1 MSDPLHLH
9 EEHLAIIGE
18 TSDSH
23 VTAPEE
29 NDSDEDWE
37 NERRN
42 LAQIDEE
49 ASPRP
54 VSEDNND
61 DDEGEDFGEFVY
73 PGTTSATQAEQ
84 TPISTTSASEIPLEN
99 SPLTKRV
106 QSNQAQDSP
115 HEQASPLSPPQE
127 TLQPPIIVETP
138 PTASSP
144 SSLLVPEPIAF
155 TLSAPPPPPSLP
167 SPAQL
172 ESLCAAASSG
182 DLPLLKRLFSHAVES
197 NAVQQFSLA
206 NDASTRTGFTALH
219 AASSRGHLDIVQ
231 WLIEDCG
238 AMPDLEDREGETA
251 LHKAALNGHMG
262 VVHYLIPRKADV
274 HARDA
279 DGWTALHNACSKGYL
294 DIVKY
299 LCEKGGATASVDG
312 VPGVD
317 VRSKD
322 GWTPL
327 MNAASKGHLPI
338 VLYLL
343 AKQNANP
350 LIRNKWGETAYD
362 AASAVFEVWICEVLQ
377 QAEAERWRGTMT
389 PYNPLLVHTTLPIIL
404 YEYQRLDLRL
414 KTVATSGGRP
424 KFSAS
429 GLGKRGRRAPYEL
442 KLPRPDDDTGVR
454 LVPATRSGV
463 QLPLRDAPWDIPHPV
478 NVDRPAPDITER
490 SHFWLSD
497 WTLDVT
503 HPGVD
508 AEEGWQYAQ
517 SFDDPDERWTGE
529 RSPQLERILTGSGVV
544 AAGFGGSSSRNAS
557 LSSPIPGRTTPT
569 WVRRRRWV
577 RIMRRRLDIP
587 PLPYLEP
594 DGAMYHLDSDGTLIP
609 YVEEPQQDTSGSEG
623 QELGAMSSSFFSAA
637 QDYVGRARYL
647 VGNTHRDDD
656 ENNPN
661 SAVDIRRIIAK
672 LERATEE
679 LRAGILSDEDVDRR
693 RQAEVLLNTYS
704 RELERRRLA
713 AGAQGLILTGPDDD
727 QYDDDDA
734 SSEEEFRYP
743 SATPEGT
750 RPTSRASHQTDYF
763 NRPGVSRAPTDLTPQ
778 LSQAPDFRVPTRE
791 APQKVITPHW
801 TPPTP
806 HQLTAQ
812 WERDDQ
818 ANQCRDCQRRFTFI
832 LRRHHCRKCGRIFCD
847 RCSSFRV
854 LLDPADIV
862 HDPAGPEPTGS
873 SSSQR
878 VCHTCYE
885 EVIAGVPNRL
895 TNRGQIIERIVVD
908 QERLSV
914 PGSLTRRES
923 SSQLSDLA
931 DCPVC
936 NQNLDEVGDAV
947 EQEEHVRQCLDGGS
961 GQGPSAARYLV
972 YRLPAEST
980 LLGVECV
987 ICLEEFVKGS
997 TVARLSCFCSFHNAC
1012 LSSWLQRGKSCPVHA
1027 R

>member
-1 MSDPLHLH
+1 
-9 EEHLAIIGE
+9 
-18 TSDSH
+18 
-23 VTAPEE
+23 
-29 NDSDEDWE
+29 
-37 NERRN
+37 
-42 LAQIDEE
+42 
-49 ASPRP
+49 
-54 VSEDNND
+54 
-61 DDEGEDFGEFVY
+61 
-73 PGTTSATQAEQ
+73 
-84 TPISTTSASEIPLEN
+84 
-99 SPLTKRV
+99 
-106 QSNQAQDSP
+106 
-115 HEQASPLSPPQE
+115 
-127 TLQPPIIVETP
+127 
-138 PTASSP
+138 
-144 SSLLVPEPIAF
+144 
-155 TLSAPPPPPSLP
+155 
-167 SPAQL
+167 
-172 ESLCAAASSG
+172 
-182 DLPLLKRLFSHAVES
+182 
-197 NAVQQFSLA
+197 
-206 NDASTRTGFTALH
+206 
-219 AASSRGHLDIVQ
+219 
-231 WLIEDCG
+231 
-238 AMPDLEDREGETA
+238 MPDLEDREGETA
-251 LHKAALNGHMG
+251 LHKAALNGHIP
-262 VVHYLIPRKADV
+262 VVRYLVPRKADA
-274 HARDA
+274 HACDA

-299 LCEKGGATASVDG
+299 LCEKGGATAPLDG

-327 MNAASKGHLPI
+327 MNAASKGHLPV

-343 AKQNANP
+343 SKQNANP

-362 AASAVFEVWICEVLQ
+362 AAAAVFEIWICEVLQ
-377 QAEAERWRGTMT
+377 QAEAERWRGLTT
-389 PYNPLLVHTTLPIIL
+389 PYNPLLVHTTLPIIV
-404 YEYQRLDLRL
+404 YENQRLDTRL

-429 GLGKRGRRAPYEL
+429 GLGKRGRRAPFEL
-442 KLPRPDDDTGVR
+442 KLPRPDEETG
-454 LVPATRSGV
+454 LCLLPASRSGI
-463 QLPLRDAPWDIPHPV
+463 QLPLRDAPWDIPRPV
-478 NVDRPAPDITER
+478 NIDRPAPDNVER

-508 AEEGWQYAQ
+508 AEEGWQYAH
-517 SFDDPDERWTGE
+517 SFDEPDDKWTGE
-529 RSPQLERILTGSGVV
+529 RSPQLERILNGSGVV

-557 LSSPIPGRTTPT
+557 LSSPIPGRSPPA
-569 WVRRRRWV
+569 WARRRRWV

-594 DGAMYHLDSDGTLIP
+594 DGMMYHLDSDGTLIP
-609 YVEEPQQDTSGSEG
+609 YVEEPQQGSDEGDG
-623 QELGAMSSSFFSAA
+623 QELGAMTSAFFSSA

-647 VGNTHRDDD
+647 VGNSPRDDD
-656 ENNPN
+656 ENNPT
-661 SAVDIRRIIAK
+661 SAVEARRAIAK
-672 LERATEE
+672 LERATAE
-679 LRAGILSDEDVDRR
+679 LRQGILSDDDVERR
-693 RQAEVLLNTYS
+693 THAEVLLNAYS

-713 AGAQGLILTGPDDD
+713 AGAQGLLLTGQDFD

-743 SATPEGT
+743 SATPE
-750 RPTSRASHQTDYF
+750 RPISRASNQTDYF
-763 NRPGVSRAPTDLTPQ
+763 NRSGVSRAPTDITPQ
-778 LSQAPDFRVPTRE
+778 LSQAPEFRVPTKE

-818 ANQCRDCQRRFTFI
+818 VHQCRDCQRRFTFL
-832 LRRHHCRKCGRIFCD
+832 LRRHCRKCGRIFCD

-862 HDPAGPEPTGS
+862 HDPSGPEPSGS
-873 SSSQR
+873 SSTQR
-878 VCHTCYE
+878 VCQTCYD
-885 EVIAGVPNRL
+885 EVFAGVPSRL
-895 TNRGQIIERIVVD
+895 TSRGNAIERIVVD
-908 QERLSV
+908 QERLTV
-914 PGSLTRRES
+914 PGGLTRRQS

-936 NQNLDEVGDAV
+936 NQNLDDVGDAA
-947 EQEEHVRQCLDGGS
+947 EQEEHVRQCLEGGK
-961 GQGPSAARYLV
+961 GPSASRYLV